1 VPAPYAL
8 AGVGSKHHPLGTMK
22 WIWVVVGIAWFAASV
37 SSAVLYFVAAN
48 PSGHPDFLLGL
59 FLNGLVWGYW
69 VALGPLIVWITRR
82 IPIRP
87 LRWMNVG
94 AHAAV
99 AVACL
104 VLHAVGLVWLGKAA
118 GYVQG
123 ETFTRAWLGIMST
136 AAVPDVFLYSAIVA
150 AITAVDAA
158 EEARRR
164 ETQAAVLSAEL
175 ASARLDALLLQL
187 QPHFVL
193 NTLNTVAIL
202 IREAAPADALNVVL
216 DLGALLQG
224 MLSKTGQQEHTL
236 AEEIAFVRR
245 YLHIEQVR
253 FADRLQ
259 TAVDIDD
266 NLGGAAVPRYVLQ
279 PIVENALRHGIA
291 RSESGG
297 KIAIAAWRTDG
308 RLWLRVTDS
317 GPGLP
322 PDIER
327 GIGLA
332 NVQRRLTHLY
342 DANCALMIERDAAD
356 NTAATMWLPYRPFAE
371 GE

>member
-1 VPAPYAL
+1 MH
-8 AGVGSKHHPLGTMK
+8 GPLLGRK
-22 WIWVVVGIAWFAASV
+22 RVWVVVGIAWLAASV

-48 PSGHPDFLLGL
+48 PSGHPDLLLGL
-59 FLNGLVWGYW
+59 FLNGLVWAYW
-69 VALGPLIVWITRR
+69 VVLGPLIVWITRR

-87 LRWMNVG
+87 PRLVNIG

-99 AVACL
+99 AIACVAVHAMGL
-104 VLHAVGLVWLGKAA
+104 VLLARAA
-118 GYVQG
+118 GYGQG
-123 ETFTRAWLGIMST
+123 ETLTHEWLSVLST
-136 AAVPDVFLYSAIVA
+136 AALPDAFLYSAIVA

-158 EEARRR
+158 EETRRR

-193 NTLNTVAIL
+193 NSLNTVAIL
-202 IREAAPADALNVVL
+202 IREAAPAHALNVVL

-236 AEEIAFVRR
+236 NEEIAFLRR
-245 YLHIEQVR
+245 YLHVEQVR

-259 TAVDIDD
+259 AVVEVEDG
-266 NLGGAAVPRYVLQ
+266 LGGAAVPRYVLQ

-291 RSESGG
+291 RSEAGG
-297 KIAIAAWRTDG
+297 TIAIAAWRTDG

-322 PDIER
+322 PDVER
-327 GIGLA
+327 GIGLV

-342 DANCALMIERDAAD
+342 DANCALAIDRDAVG
-356 NTAATMWLPYRPFAE
+356 NTAATIWLPYRPFAE

>member
-1 VPAPYAL
+1 
-8 AGVGSKHHPLGTMK
+8 
-22 WIWVVVGIAWFAASV
+22 VVVGIAWLAASV
-37 SSAVLYFVAAN
+37 FSAVLYFVTAN

-69 VALGPLIVWITRR
+69 VVLGPLIVWVTRR
-82 IPIRP
+82 ISIRP
-87 LRWMNVG
+87 PRLANLG
-94 AHAAV
+94 AHTIVAIACV
-99 AVACL
+99 AVHALGL
-104 VLHAVGLVWLGKAA
+104 VLLGKLA

-123 ETFTRAWLGIMST
+123 ETLARAWLGVMST
-136 AAVPDVFLYSAIVA
+136 AAVPDLFLYSAIVA

-158 EEARRR
+158 EDARRR
-164 ETQAAVLSAEL
+164 ETQTAVLSGEL

-236 AEEIAFVRR
+236 AEEIAFLQR
-245 YLHIEQVR
+245 YLHVEQVR

-259 TAVDIDD
+259 TAVDIEDG
-266 NLGGAAVPRYVLQ
+266 LGGAAVPRYVLQ

-297 KIAIAAWRTDG
+297 TIAIAAWRTDG

-322 PDIER
+322 PDVER

-342 DANCALMIERDAAD
+342 DANCALAIDRDPAGI
-356 NTAATMWLPYRPFAE
+356 TAATIWLPYRPFAE
-371 GE
+371 DE

>member
-1 VPAPYAL
+1 MH
-8 AGVGSKHHPLGTMK
+8 GPLLGRK
-22 WIWVVVGIAWFAASV
+22 WVWVVVGIAWFAASV
-37 SSAVLYFVAAN
+37 STAVLYFVTAN
-48 PSGHPDFLLGL
+48 PSGHPDLLLGL
-59 FLNGLVWGYW
+59 FLNGLVWAYW
-69 VALGPLIVWITRR
+69 VVLGPLIVWVTRR

-87 LRWMNVG
+87 PRLVNFG
-94 AHAAV
+94 AHTAFEIACVAVHAV
-99 AVACL
+99 AL
-104 VLHAVGLVWLGKAA
+104 VLLGMAA
-118 GYVQG
+118 GYGRG
-123 ETFTRAWLGIMST
+123 ETLTRAWLGVMST
-136 AAVPDVFLYSAIVA
+136 AAIPDFFLYSAIVA

-158 EEARRR
+158 KEARRR

-202 IREAAPADALNVVL
+202 IREAAPAAALAVVL

-236 AEEIAFVRR
+236 AEEIAFLRR
-245 YLHIEQVR
+245 YLHVEQVR

-259 TAVDIDD
+259 IAV
-266 NLGGAAVPRYVLQ
+266 NVEGGLGGAAVPRYVLQ

-297 KIAIAAWRTDG
+297 KIAIAAWRTDA

-322 PDIER
+322 PDVER

-342 DANCALMIERDAAD
+342 DAGCALAIDRDAAGH
-356 NTAATMWLPYRPFAE
+356 TAATIWLPYRPFAE

>member
-1 VPAPYAL
+1 MYGL
-8 AGVGSKHHPLGTMK
+8 LFGRK
-22 WIWVVVGIAWFAASV
+22 WVWVVVGIAWLAATV

-48 PSGHPDFLLGL
+48 PSGHPDLLQGL
-59 FLNGLVWGYW
+59 VLNGLVWVYW
-69 VALGPLIVWITRR
+69 VAVGPLIVWITRR

-87 LRWMNVG
+87 PQLANLCAQVIF
-94 AHAAV
+94 AILCV
-99 AVACL
+99 AV
-104 VLHAVGLVWLGKAA
+104 HAVGVVFLARAA
-118 GYVQG
+118 GYGHG
-123 ETFTRAWLGIMST
+123 ETLAQAWLGVLST
-136 AAVPDVFLYSAIVA
+136 AAVPDAFVYSAIVA

-158 EEARRR
+158 EETRRR
-164 ETQAAVLSAEL
+164 QTQAAVLSAEL

-202 IREAAPADALNVVL
+202 IREAAPADALSVVL

-236 AEEIAFVRR
+236 AEEIAFLRR
-245 YLHIEQVR
+245 YLHVEQVR

-259 TAVDIDD
+259 TAVDVEDG
-266 NLGGAAVPRYVLQ
+266 LGGAAVPRYVLQ

-297 KIAIAAWRTDG
+297 TIAIAAWRTDA

-327 GIGLA
+327 GIGLV

-342 DANCALMIERDAAD
+342 NANCALAIDRDTMG
-356 NTAATMWLPYRPFAE
+356 NTAATIWFPYRLFVE

>member
-1 VPAPYAL
+1 VSAQL
-8 AGVGSKHHPLGTMK
+8 FGRK
-22 WIWVVVGIAWFAASV
+22 WVWVVVGIAWLAASV
-37 SSAVLYFVAAN
+37 SSAVLYFVAAS
-48 PSGHPDFLLGL
+48 PSGHADLLQGL
-59 FLNGLVWGYW
+59 LLNGLVWAYW

-87 LRWMNVG
+87 PRSVNLG

-99 AVACL
+99 AMACAA
-104 VLHAVGLVWLGKAA
+104 VHAVGLVLLAKAV
-118 GYVQG
+118 GYGQG
-123 ETFTRAWLGIMST
+123 ETFTTAWLGVMST
-136 AAVPDVFLYSAIVA
+136 AAIPDFFLYSAIVA

-158 EEARRR
+158 EETRRR

-175 ASARLDALLLQL
+175 SAARLDALLLQL

-202 IREAAPADALNVVL
+202 IREAAPTDALNVVL
-216 DLGALLQG
+216 DLGALLQS

-236 AEEIAFVRR
+236 AEEIAFLRR
-245 YLHIEQVR
+245 YLNIEQVR

-259 TAVDIDD
+259 TALEFEDG
-266 NLGGAAVPRYVLQ
+266 LGSAAVPRYVLQ

-291 RSESGG
+291 RSESPGTV
-297 KIAIAAWRTDG
+297 AIAAWRTDG

-322 PDIER
+322 PDVER

-342 DANCALMIERDAAD
+342 DTNCALAIDRDASG
-356 NTAATMWLPYRPFAE
+356 NTAATIWLPYRLLAE
-371 GE
+371 DE

>member
-1 VPAPYAL
+1 LKTVYGL
-8 AGVGSKHHPLGTMK
+8 LFGRK
-22 WIWVVVGIAWFAASV
+22 WGWVVVGVAWLAASV
-37 SSAVLYFVAAN
+37 SSAVLYFVAAK
-48 PSGHPDFLLGL
+48 PSGHPNLPQGL
-59 FLNGLVWGYW
+59 VLNGLVWLYW
-69 VALGPLIVWITRR
+69 VVVGPLIVWIARR
-82 IPIRP
+82 IAIRP
-87 LRWMNVG
+87 ARLVNLG

-99 AVACL
+99 AIICVA
-104 VLHAVGLVWLGKAA
+104 VHAVGLVLLGKAA
-118 GYVQG
+118 GYGQG
-123 ETFTRAWLGIMST
+123 ETLSRAWLGVIST
-136 AAVPDVFLYSAIVA
+136 AAVPDFFLYSAIVA
-150 AITAVDAA
+150 AIAAVDAA

-202 IREAAPADALNVVL
+202 IREAAPADALGVVL

-236 AEEIAFVRR
+236 AEEIAFLRR
-245 YLHIEQVR
+245 YLNVEQVR

-259 TAVDIDD
+259 TAVDVEDG
-266 NLGGAAVPRYVLQ
+266 LGGAAVPRYVLQ

-297 KIAIAAWRTDG
+297 KIAIAAWRTDA
-308 RLWLRVTDS
+308 RLWMRVTDS

-342 DANCALMIERDAAD
+342 DASCALAIDRDAAG
-356 NTAATMWLPYRPFAE
+356 NTAATIWLPYRQFAE

>member
-1 VPAPYAL
+1 MYGL
-8 AGVGSKHHPLGTMK
+8 LFGRK
-22 WIWVVVGIAWFAASV
+22 WVWVVVGIAWFAASV

-48 PSGHPDFLLGL
+48 PSGHPDLVQGLL
-59 FLNGLVWGYW
+59 LNGLVWAYW
-69 VALGPLIVWITRR
+69 VVVGPLIVWITRR
-82 IPIRP
+82 NPIRP
-87 LRWMNVG
+87 PRLVNLG

-99 AVACL
+99 AVACIA
-104 VLHAVGLVWLGKAA
+104 VHAVGLVLLAKAV
-118 GYVQG
+118 GYGQG
-123 ETFTRAWLGIMST
+123 ETFTRAWLGVMST
-136 AAVPDVFLYSAIVA
+136 AAVPDFFLYSAIVA

-158 EEARRR
+158 EETRRR

-216 DLGALLQG
+216 DLGALLQS

-236 AEEIAFVRR
+236 SEEIAFLRR
-245 YLHIEQVR
+245 YLNVEQVR

-259 TAVDIDD
+259 TALDVEDG
-266 NLGGAAVPRYVLQ
+266 LGGAAVPRYVLQ

-291 RSESGG
+291 RSESPG
-297 KIAIAAWRTDG
+297 IVAIAAWRTDG

-322 PDIER
+322 PDVER

-342 DANCALMIERDAAD
+342 DTHCALAIDRDASG
-356 NTAATMWLPYRPFAE
+356 NTAATIWLPYRLLADDE
-371 GE
+371 